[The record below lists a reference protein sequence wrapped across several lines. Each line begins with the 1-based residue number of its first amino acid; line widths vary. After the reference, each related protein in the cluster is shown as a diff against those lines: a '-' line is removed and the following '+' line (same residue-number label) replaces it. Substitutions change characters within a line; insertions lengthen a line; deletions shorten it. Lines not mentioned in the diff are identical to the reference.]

1 MNKKYIIGAVV
12 ALVVI
17 IGILKLASLKDSG
30 PGQLD
35 TFAMCLKEKKA
46 IFYGAFWCPHCSAQK
61 KLFGNSAKLLPY
73 KECSTPD
80 GKNQIEEC
88 TASGI
93 ETYPTWIFED
103 GSKMTGEIPLKT
115 LAEKTGCELP
125 ITK

>member
-1 MNKKYIIGAVV
+1 MNKKYVIGAIV

-17 IGILKLASLKDSG
+17 IGILKFASLQESK
-30 PGQLD
+30 PGELD
-35 TFAMCLKEKKA
+35 TFAICLKEKKA